1 MFSIVGQISHLHIFT
16 GPSLRRLQVDQH
28 VVKHACGLLT
38 VVSNRDQGRIKVK
51 RGPRHIFSAG
61 PLNTPMILLVTYI
74 YLKYILRP
82 KDFLSFDPPKPL
94 KATIIF
100 LLLVK
105 YMPTRFQN

>member
-1 MFSIVGQISHLHIFT
+1 MSS
-16 GPSLRRLQVDQH
+16 P
-28 VVKHACGLLT
+28 
-38 VVSNRDQGRIKVK
+38 NQGRIKVK
-51 RGPRHIFSAG
+51 RDPRHIFSAG

-105 YMPTRFQN
+105 YMPTRFFNSEIVYTLH